1 MGIRR
6 LLSVCLLFV
15 LLCCFADAQ
24 QVFNKIKVRFNKSA
38 KDPVLVDKDVDLVFN
53 DVAKH
58 LSVRGLHHPL
68 EVDYG
73 DIRRAVFDVSTHM
86 RGGGLSQVVGGMT
99 GGAIASKKVSDYW
112 FYLEYAKPD
121 GSVGYHM
128 LEVDKDHADEVMDK
142 VKQAIGEDKVN
153 VARFEE
159 KEAKIEKDTLKDLQ
173 SKHDL
178 KVDKTQRPI
187 PQVQPDKA
195 LVVFAC
201 PPLAARHAGKGNQYK
216 IHANDQ
222 VIAVNKMG
230 TYYFTYLEPG
240 EYRLVSQ
247 TENASGFTMVL
258 EAGKDYYFLQNT
270 FMGAWK
276 ARTSLSRQT
285 RELVMHEIS
294 GACWAN
300 WTRKN

>member
-1 MGIRR
+1 MGTPDAERR
-6 LLSVCLLFV
+6 F
-15 LLCCFADAQ
+15 
-24 QVFNKIKVRFNKSA
+24 
-38 KDPVLVDKDVDLVFN
+38 
-53 DVAKH
+53 
-58 LSVRGLHHPL
+58 
-68 EVDYG
+68 
-73 DIRRAVFDVSTHM
+73 
-86 RGGGLSQVVGGMT
+86 
-99 GGAIASKKVSDYW
+99 
-112 FYLEYAKPD
+112 
-121 GSVGYHM
+121 
-128 LEVDKDHADEVMDK
+128 
-142 VKQAIGEDKVN
+142 EDKVN

-159 KEAKIEKDTLKDLQ
+159 KEAKIEKNKLKDLQ

-285 RELVMHEIS
+285 RELGMHEIS